1 MNTVQ
6 YYNTVCTAQCT
17 TQWSEVVSSQI
28 LEVYWQVVIMQL
40 NKDHDDKYI
49 ILKIISRSLLYMY
62 ISSIPVTDHVHVY
75 LYLLCNFSYQTANIS
90 IYLSLHFFYPFLG
103 LILFLTF
110 MSSQTI

>member
-40 NKDHDDKYI
+40 NKHHDDKYI
-49 ILKIISRSLLYMY
+49 ILKIVSRSLLYMY
-62 ISSIPVTDHVHVY
+62 ISSIPVTDHVAHCIFIFV
-75 LYLLCNFSYQTANIS
+75 
-90 IYLSLHFFYPFLG
+90 
-103 LILFLTF
+103 
-110 MSSQTI
+110 M